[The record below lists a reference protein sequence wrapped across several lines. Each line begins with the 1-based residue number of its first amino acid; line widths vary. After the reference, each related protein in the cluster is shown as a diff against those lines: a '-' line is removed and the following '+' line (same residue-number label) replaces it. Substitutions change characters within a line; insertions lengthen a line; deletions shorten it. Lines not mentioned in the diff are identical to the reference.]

1 MFLDEE
7 RLEVMGSG
15 FWTVRFN
22 VNQLFRILDDNFSN
36 LNSCQHRHS
45 VSRIALK

>member
-1 MFLDEE
+1 MLLDEQ

-15 FWTVRFN
+15 FWTVKFSA
-22 VNQLFRILDDNFSN
+22 NQLFRILDNFSS